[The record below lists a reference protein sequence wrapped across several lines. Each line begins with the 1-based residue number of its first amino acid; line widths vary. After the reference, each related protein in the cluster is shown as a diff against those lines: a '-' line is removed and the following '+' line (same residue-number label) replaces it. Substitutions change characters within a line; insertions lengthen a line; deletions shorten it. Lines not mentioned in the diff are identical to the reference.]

1 MTTSHR
7 IFEGVLQDLR
17 LAIARGRIGP
27 GERLPTERA
36 LAQQFRVSRGSVRE
50 AIRILELFGLVT
62 VKRGRSGG
70 VVTTPHCTEIA
81 RDSFASLQPL
91 GRHGF
96 QHSLEFRR
104 IVEPKVAELAARR
117 ATEDHL
123 NTLHKSIR
131 MLEEHP
137 DSADVFVESN
147 RLFHQTLALA
157 SGNPYVQGFLP
168 EFFATEV
175 MAHAAGTAGPVQR
188 SLARFFH
195 GKITDAV
202 ARHDVKEAA
211 VWMEA
216 HLSQLESDFLRSAEV
231 VGVDGETSRPARGR
245 RTRPTRTRAGR
256 RRSTR

>member
-1 MTTSHR
+1 MTASHR

-104 IVEPKVAELAARR
+104 IVEPKVAELAALR

-231 VGVDGETSRPARGR
+231 VGVDGDASRPARGR
-245 RTRPTRTRAGR
+245 RARPTRPRAGR
-256 RRSTR
+256 RRSPR

>member
-1 MTTSHR
+1 MTSHR

-17 LAIARGRIGP
+17 VAIAQGRIAP

-36 LAQQFRVSRGSVRE
+36 LAQQFRMSRASVRE
-50 AIRILELFGLVT
+50 AVRILELFGLVT
-62 VKRGRSGG
+62 VRRGRTGG

-104 IVEPKVAELAARR
+104 IIEPKVAELAALR
-117 ATEDHL
+117 ATDDHL
-123 NTLHKSIR
+123 NTLHKTIR

-137 DSADVFVESN
+137 DSTEAFVESN
-147 RLFHQTLALA
+147 RLFHQTLAQA
-157 SGNPYVQGFLP
+157 SGNPYVRGFLP
-168 EFFATEV
+168 DFFATEV
-175 MAHAAGTAGPVQR
+175 MSHAAGTAGPVQR
-188 SLARFFH
+188 SFARFFH

-202 ARHDVKEAA
+202 ARHDGKEAA

-231 VGVDGETSRPARGR
+231 ERVDGEAPAPPARRRPRSARTRSR
-245 RTRPTRTRAGR
+245 RTLR
-256 RRSTR
+256 R